1 MTFIAVWP
9 YWAGMI
15 VMNDDIKF
23 VRSPAC
29 ELPLWEELRLAWTS
43 SPSFRPMEIIMGRLS
58 DPVSLACPWV
68 MPVQLAGLTA
78 LAVGVMRVASVIMPG
93 ERLLAPLAL
102 ILIALSP
109 ATTCSVWQMDACSQT
124 WSAALGVWSCVF
136 AWTGFERAGQGT
148 WPWRDTAWLAALFAI
163 SVHVKET
170 AYGWS
175 AGIGT
180 CSLVA
185 TGWWLVRNRGVA
197 VRTLPLLVVIIG
209 LPLAHLVMRLLVGA
223 VDQSLEGDQDSR
235 YQLQV
240 GMNLVINL
248 FMSMAG
254 AFATGPF
261 YLLSNTQAWLPL
273 KAMAVV
279 ASLLQ
284 ALVLAAAIEFAFLRG
299 NASLKRA
306 CRLAAIFCMAT
317 LGSVGI
323 TCLMQS
329 VSELYGLGA
338 NVGFAVLVA
347 VGLIA
352 TIRSVQHHD
361 AGNWMPRLATGAM
374 VLAAMIG
381 VYGMVGRAGHFA
393 ITWRLVRQG
402 DAAVVQAAQ
411 AIQQRVQGH
420 ASTASRSTGS
430 AGLRSEQLTV
440 CFDAGC
446 RPLYAYGQYVNP
458 VQQGMD
464 ILRSMA
470 WLKRQYPAVE
480 PVLRMDA
487 DCSRL
492 RGEVLAVDCSGV
504 ASHGNW

>member
-1 MTFIAVWP
+1 
-9 YWAGMI
+9 MI

-23 VRSPAC
+23 IRSPAC
-29 ELPLWEELRLAWTS
+29 ELPLWQELRLAWTS
-43 SPSFRPMEIIMGRLS
+43 SPSFRPMEIIVGRLC

-68 MPVQLAGLTA
+68 MPVQLAGL
-78 LAVGVMRVASVIMPG
+78 AVLGWGVVRVAGVIMPG

-102 ILIALSP
+102 ILITLSP
-109 ATTCSVWQMDACSQT
+109 ATTCSLWQMDACSQT
-124 WSAALGVWSCVF
+124 WSAAIGVWCCLF
-136 AWTGFERAGQGT
+136 AWSGFRRAGGGA
-148 WPWRDTAWLAALFAI
+148 WPWRETACLAVLFAL

-175 AGIGT
+175 AGIGS

-185 TGWWLVRNRGVA
+185 TGWWLMHNRAAA
-197 VRTLPLLVVIIG
+197 VRTFPLLVVIIG
-209 LPLAHLVMRLLVGA
+209 LPLTHLVMRLLVGA
-223 VDQSLEGDQDSR
+223 VDQSLQGDQDSR

-248 FMSMAG
+248 VMSMAG

-261 YLLSNTQAWLPL
+261 YLMSNPQAWLPL

-284 ALVLAAAIEFAFLRG
+284 AVVLAAAIEFAYLRG
-299 NASLKRA
+299 NEPLKRA
-306 CRLAAIFCMAT
+306 CRLAALFCVAT

-329 VSELYGLGA
+329 VSELYGFGA
-338 NVGFAVLVA
+338 NVGFAVLLAVA
-347 VGLIA
+347 LIA
-352 TIRSVQHHD
+352 TIRSVQQTD
-361 AGNWMPRLATGAM
+361 ASGWVPKLATSAM
-374 VLAAMIG
+374 FMAALIG
-381 VYGMVGRAGHFA
+381 LYGMAGRAGHFA

-402 DAAVVQAAQ
+402 DGAVVQAAKT
-411 AIQQRVQGH
+411 IQGRVRPIEG
-420 ASTASRSTGS
+420 APGGS
-430 AGLRSEQLTV
+430 ADTSSARTRSEQLTV

-446 RPLYAYGQYVNP
+446 RPHYAYGQYVNP

-464 ILRSMA
+464 ILRSLA
-470 WLKRQYPAVE
+470 WLKRRYPGVD

-487 DCSRL
+487 DCSLL
-492 RGEVLAVDCSGV
+492 RGTVLAVECGGV
-504 ASHGNW
+504 TAHGNW